1 MAETSTAVLDKKRD
15 KYRAQ
20 LDAAL
25 KDDEDPLAAYGQ
37 FIKWTI
43 DHYPGDLIAQSGLL
57 ELLEEATRQ
66 FKSDPQYKGDLRYLK
81 LWSLYASYVE
91 TPTTIYKFLLANDI
105 GTVYAQLY
113 EEYASALEKGGRR
126 ADAEK
131 IFLNGIKRRA
141 RPIERLKKNYA
152 EFQSRASNPLPRT
165 RPNTLSWKDVSPA
178 VHALRKDPLKNYS
191 KPTKSTSS
199 PAEASGSNTFKAP
212 SSSSSSMS
220 HLKVNPKTLHDRY
233 APMLAPAAPG
243 KRPEKLCFNLSLLFT
258 EDGTEYSAQE
268 VRARSMGL
276 LGKKWAPPPPSEL
289 TRNVRVSFNDDGSK
303 DSRNTTRRGLNVGFS
318 EPTVTLATK
327 EALADVFGMYNSPE
341 KSMRFGTVAGSKHAP
356 VRRIEPIAPL
366 SLQAAFRAVAK
377 DNGPD
382 ESKTPTAFRP
392 YVDENANRKEN
403 ADRAPPPRFQIF
415 QDDEPDAAIKP
426 TSHTPEP
433 SRRALSAKEPLASF
447 PPSKSNENAAAP
459 SLKSSTSVPK
469 RVPEERKVLSR
480 VFTPASDKALF
491 KQDVFSDDQHG
502 DSGAKLRPFAD
513 PQPPAPVFKVF
524 SRPPVQ
530 AESAPPPPLR
540 LEQGAAFTPFVDEG
554 LSSSRN
560 ENVVPPS
567 RPILGDRTP
576 LQSFSTPS
584 TSTDEDL
591 PVSEQFRH
599 EPEVGEEYYDT
610 STDQSSDIDD
620 QPDMASHVPL
630 PEDEGIYEEN
640 SMYDD
645 DDGQPHQV
653 PLGGRFG
660 QFNVMTPI
668 TERTLEWTSTRDI
681 GMPNDG
687 HPTGKAFLD
696 QDALESAEQ
705 LAAELREPETD
716 DEDEDAVFQ
725 VEERTGTLSL
735 SDVLAAA
742 SSFNPPNPCNPF
754 EGSIISKLLSFIPSD
769 TAFHDLRN
777 QESNQL
783 DVLQKFAKKKVRR
796 ASGSSSRGGQDDEAL
811 QIELSGRPYSVLDKL
826 GEGGFG
832 AVFEAID
839 VGALL
844 QKRKGRAGND
854 DEEELSDEDEDDIP
868 KVALKIVK
876 PRGLWEFH
884 VLRRIHTTFP
894 PHLKRSIIT
903 PETLYAYRD
912 ESFLVLEL
920 CKQGTLLDIV
930 NRAPQAG
937 ITQQGAC
944 LDELLVMF
952 FAIELMRL
960 LEGMHN
966 AGFIHGDVKIDNCL
980 LRLEDV
986 PGPASAWSSVYQPS
1000 GEGGW
1005 SFKGIKMIDFGRTI
1019 ETRLF
1024 PVGQRF
1030 VGDWP
1035 TDARDCLEMRE
1046 GKAWTY
1052 QTDYFGLAGIIYC
1065 MLYGKYIE
1073 ASSVTE
1079 VSTSGDSPTRYKLA
1093 TPFKRY
1099 WQGDLWTRLFDVL
1112 LNPTLIRADGQ
1123 LPLTVELE
1131 ALRVEMETWLQANC
1145 NRASNSLKGLLKK
1158 ISLSLLGGKDGR

>member
-1 MAETSTAVLDKKRD
+1 M
-15 KYRAQ
+15 
-20 LDAAL
+20 
-25 KDDEDPLAAYGQ
+25 G
-37 FIKWTI
+37 
-43 DHYPGDLIAQSGLL
+43 
-57 ELLEEATRQ
+57 
-66 FKSDPQYKGDLRYLK
+66 
-81 LWSLYASYVE
+81 
-91 TPTTIYKFLLANDI
+91 FL
-105 GTVYAQLY
+105 
-113 EEYASALEKGGRR
+113 
-126 ADAEK
+126 
-131 IFLNGIKRRA
+131 
-141 RPIERLKKNYA
+141 
-152 EFQSRASNPLPRT
+152 
-165 RPNTLSWKDVSPA
+165 
-178 VHALRKDPLKNYS
+178 
-191 KPTKSTSS
+191 
-199 PAEASGSNTFKAP
+199 
-212 SSSSSSMS
+212 SM
-220 HLKVNPKTLHDRY
+220 
-233 APMLAPAAPG
+233 
-243 KRPEKLCFNLSLLFT
+243 
-258 EDGTEYSAQE
+258 
-268 VRARSMGL
+268 
-276 LGKKWAPPPPSEL
+276 
-289 TRNVRVSFNDDGSK
+289 
-303 DSRNTTRRGLNVGFS
+303 
-318 EPTVTLATK
+318 
-327 EALADVFGMYNSPE
+327 
-341 KSMRFGTVAGSKHAP
+341 
-356 VRRIEPIAPL
+356 
-366 SLQAAFRAVAK
+366 LQ
-377 DNGPD
+377 
-382 ESKTPTAFRP
+382 
-392 YVDENANRKEN
+392 
-403 ADRAPPPRFQIF
+403 FQIF
-415 QDDEPDAAIKP
+415 QDDEPDAALKP
-426 TSHTPEP
+426 SSHTPDP

-447 PPSKSNENAAAP
+447 APSKSNENVAVP
-459 SLKSSTSVPK
+459 SLISSTSVPK

-502 DSGAKLRPFAD
+502 DSGAKPRPFTD

-554 LSSSRN
+554 LSSSKN

-591 PVSEQFRH
+591 PVSEQLRH
-599 EPEVGEEYYDT
+599 EPEVDEEYYDT

-620 QPDMASHVPL
+620 QPVMASHVPL

-645 DDGQPHQV
+645 DDSESHQV
-653 PLGGRFG
+653 PLRGRFG

-681 GMPNDG
+681 GMPDDG

-716 DEDEDAVFQ
+716 DEDAVFQ

-796 ASGSSSRGGQDDEAL
+796 ASGSSSRGAQDDEAL

-854 DEEELSDEDEDDIP
+854 DDDELEDEDEDDIP

-884 VLRRIHTTFP
+884 VLRRIHATFP

-912 ESFLVLEL
+912 ESLLVLEL

-944 LDELLVMF
+944 LDELLVML

-1099 WQGDLWTRLFDVL
+1099 WQGDLWMRLFDVL
-1112 LNPTLIRADGQ
+1112 LNPTLVRADGHI
-1123 LPLTVELE
+1123 PLTVELE